1 MKLDDMALPPCTR
14 CILDN
19 PNDWLLKPVGVQHAT
34 RMLLALGWSSSEI
47 VAAIRERFESDVA
60 WGDSWV
66 HRDRTYRAQFYVRL
80 FAGLIDSGLDQLID
94 LNCVS
99 HKEKGYCPG
108 AWCSYNLADYQALLR
123 WRTRE

>member
-1 MKLDDMALPPCTR
+1 MPPACCWR
-14 CILDN
+14 
-19 PNDWLLKPVGVQHAT
+19 
-34 RMLLALGWSSSEI
+34 LGGRTSEI
-47 VAAIRERFESDVA
+47 VAAIRERFETDVA

-108 AWCSYNLADYQALLR
+108 AWCSYNLADYRALLR